1 MWLNGD
7 RASRTYIGWM
17 GYSRRVAHMPKT
29 EGKEPGALEAQILPS
44 AVPSHSILR
53 SSVKNLTSPFSATFS
68 HPKKFCGNPQRPSVT
83 RRDRSKLAPEVA
95 ARFLSFN
102 SLLASVLASKSE
114 VRSARAG
121 ATWRLTA
128 ARPARP
134 RESARLVAFAF
145 FVVGA
150 LAAALTYA
158 RIRDRCVRF
167 VSQRARKL
175 YTHSPARAL
184 AHSFLRRG
192 HARRASTLASRR
204 RDDRSFSLPLSLSPP
219 SVVPSSPHAS
229 SSIAPP
235 RLRSIHRPYLEVRP
249 PRERDGRPN
258 ERDAFDRSG
267 PPRTCTIFAWTVNM
281 SLVKL
286 VVTTTTT
293 TTTHDDDD
301 DARPTDGTIHRPI
314 ESRARTRRDST
325 PARGWGSRVGW
336 GGVESS
342 RDRSISPKAGTSRDH
357 AREIRGPCG
366 HIQ

>member
-175 YTHSPARAL
+175 HTHSPPRARARSSC
-184 AHSFLRRG
+184 AHAFIRRG

-204 RDDRSFSLPLSLSPP
+204 RDDRSFSLPLSLSPLLRRPIVTSRVVIDRASTPPIDP
-219 SVVPSSPHAS
+219 STVSRGATTAREGWTTERATRV
-229 SSIAPP
+229 
-235 RLRSIHRPYLEVRP
+235 RSIGSTSHLHNLRV
-249 PRERDGRPN
+249 DGEHVSRQT
-258 ERDAFDRSG
+258 RS
-267 PPRTCTIFAWTVNM
+267 
-281 SLVKL
+281 
-286 VVTTTTT
+286 
-293 TTTHDDDD
+293 DDDD
-301 DARPTDGTIHRPI
+301 DDDDDDRRRRRTTDRRHDPSTDRVP
-314 ESRARTRRDST
+314 RAN
-325 PARGWGSRVGW
+325 
-336 GGVESS
+336 SS
-342 RDRSISPKAGTSRDH
+342 
-357 AREIRGPCG
+357 
-366 HIQ
+366 

>member
-175 YTHSPARAL
+175 HTHSPPRARSHSSCARARAL
-184 AHSFLRRG
+184 MHAFIHPPGPRTTRVDARVASTRRPFVLSPSLSLPPLRRPIVTS
-192 HARRASTLASRR
+192 RVVIDRASTPPIDPSTVSRGETTAREGWTTERAR
-204 RDDRSFSLPLSLSPP
+204 R
-219 SVVPSSPHAS
+219 V
-229 SSIAPP
+229 
-235 RLRSIHRPYLEVRP
+235 RSIGSTSHLHNLRV
-249 PRERDGRPN
+249 DGEHVSRQT
-258 ERDAFDRSG
+258 RS
-267 PPRTCTIFAWTVNM
+267 
-281 SLVKL
+281 
-286 VVTTTTT
+286 
-293 TTTHDDDD
+293 DDDD
-301 DARPTDGTIHRPI
+301 DDDDDDDERRNDPSTDRVP
-314 ESRARTRRDST
+314 RAN
-325 PARGWGSRVGW
+325 
-336 GGVESS
+336 
-342 RDRSISPKAGTSRDH
+342 SP
-357 AREIRGPCG
+357 
-366 HIQ
+366 

>member
-7 RASRTYIGWM
+7 RASRTYTGWM

-175 YTHSPARAL
+175 HTHSPARARSRIHRARAL
-184 AHSFLRRG
+184 AHSCTHSFIRRG

-204 RDDRSFSLPLSLSPP
+204 RDDRSFSLPLSLHPP
-219 SVVPSSPHAS
+219 LRRPIVTSRVVIDRASTPPIDPSTVSRGATT
-229 SSIAPP
+229 A
-235 RLRSIHRPYLEVRP
+235 REGWTTDRATRVRSIGSAPHLHNLRV
-249 PRERDGRPN
+249 DGEHVSRQT
-258 ERDAFDRSG
+258 RSDDD
-267 PPRTCTIFAWTVNM
+267 
-281 SLVKL
+281 
-286 VVTTTTT
+286 
-293 TTTHDDDD
+293 DDDD
-301 DARPTDGTIHRPI
+301 DARRRRRRTTDRRHDPSTDRVP
-314 ESRARTRRDST
+314 RAN
-325 PARGWGSRVGW
+325 
-336 GGVESS
+336 SS
-342 RDRSISPKAGTSRDH
+342 
-357 AREIRGPCG
+357 
-366 HIQ
+366 

>member
-7 RASRTYIGWM
+7 RASLTYIGWM

-53 SSVKNLTSPFSATFS
+53 SSVKYLTSPLSATFS
-68 HPKKFCGNPQRPSVT
+68 QPKKFCGNPQRPSVT

-158 RIRDRCVRF
+158 RISDRCVRF

-175 YTHSPARAL
+175 YTHSPVRAL
-184 AHSFLRRG
+184 VHSSFMHSCTHALMHSFIHSSAGGTHDARRRDERVDERTVRSLSSSLPPLV
-192 HARRASTLASRR
+192 HRPIVTDRVVTDRASTPPIHRSIVRAGRISRR
-204 RDDRSFSLPLSLSPP
+204 PP
-219 SVVPSSPHAS
+219 C
-229 SSIAPP
+229 
-235 RLRSIHRPYLEVRP
+235 
-249 PRERDGRPN
+249 ERDGRK
-258 ERDAFDRSG
+258 RRLDASRRAFDRSG
-267 PPRTCTIFAWTVNM
+267 PRRT
-281 SLVKL
+281 
-286 VVTTTTT
+286 
-293 TTTHDDDD
+293 
-301 DARPTDGTIHRPI
+301 
-314 ESRARTRRDST
+314 
-325 PARGWGSRVGW
+325 
-336 GGVESS
+336 
-342 RDRSISPKAGTSRDH
+342 
-357 AREIRGPCG
+357 
-366 HIQ
+366 